1 MLTVATTGGDLSSG
15 EEAPAS
21 PAARLFNVPGLK
33 CYIIAVM
40 GCKTRIDPGVV
51 IEGLKHTLIKHPRF
65 SSILVGEKNNKRR
78 LRWIKTK
85 VKVEDHVIV
94 PDINPEMESPE
105 KFIEDYTSNLTKDPM
120 DFSKPLWEL
129 HLLNVKT
136 SDADAVGIFK
146 IHHSVGD
153 GMSLISLLLACT
165 RKTSDPDSLP
175 TVPEQRKQSTNSS
188 WKRFWWV
195 FMAIWSGLVVMV
207 NSVVDI
213 LVFAATMS
221 FLKDT
226 KNPLKGD
233 GGDNSVRVF
242 IYRTISLD
250 DIKLVKNFMNV
261 TVNDVILG
269 VTQAGL
275 SKYIYRKYGENKRG
289 DKMTEIP
296 KRMRVRAAVMANI
309 REVPGIQVLANMMAK
324 GSKAIWGNCIGYI
337 LIPFTIA
344 LQKDPLDYIRT
355 AKSIVDRKKLSCEA
369 ILSFQTAKL
378 ILKLFGSKVA
388 AGMTKRI
395 VSNTTMTFSNIVGPL
410 EEISFYGHPIA
421 YLAPSVYGHPH
432 ALTLHFQ
439 SYINKMTFSVAVDP
453 DVIPDPHQL
462 CNDLEEALKIIKIA
476 ASEKSLIQPPLCQSV
491 LYY

>member
-1 MLTVATTGGDLSSG
+1 
-15 EEAPAS
+15 
-21 PAARLFNVPGLK
+21 
-33 CYIIAVM
+33 
-40 GCKTRIDPGVV
+40 
-51 IEGLKHTLIKHPRF
+51 
-65 SSILVGEKNNKRR
+65 
-78 LRWIKTK
+78 
-85 VKVEDHVIV
+85 
-94 PDINPEMESPE
+94 
-105 KFIEDYTSNLTKDPM
+105 
-120 DFSKPLWEL
+120 
-129 HLLNVKT
+129 
-136 SDADAVGIFK
+136 
-146 IHHSVGD
+146 
-153 GMSLISLLLACT
+153 
-165 RKTSDPDSLP
+165 
-175 TVPEQRKQSTNSS
+175 
-188 WKRFWWV
+188 
-195 FMAIWSGLVVMV
+195 MAIWSGLVVMV

-355 AKSIVDRKKLSCEA
+355 AKSIVDRKKLSCSRRYDEKNS
-369 ILSFQTAKL
+369 IQHNNDV
-378 ILKLFGSKVA
+378 LKHSW
-388 AGMTKRI
+388 
-395 VSNTTMTFSNIVGPL
+395 SP
-410 EEISFYGHPIA
+410 
-421 YLAPSVYGHPH
+421 
-432 ALTLHFQ
+432 
-439 SYINKMTFSVAVDP
+439 
-453 DVIPDPHQL
+453 
-462 CNDLEEALKIIKIA
+462 
-476 ASEKSLIQPPLCQSV
+476 
-491 LYY
+491 

>member
-309 REVPGIQVLANMMAK
+309 REVPGIQV
-324 GSKAIWGNCIGYI
+324 
-337 LIPFTIA
+337 
-344 LQKDPLDYIRT
+344 
-355 AKSIVDRKKLSCEA
+355 
-369 ILSFQTAKL
+369 
-378 ILKLFGSKVA
+378 A